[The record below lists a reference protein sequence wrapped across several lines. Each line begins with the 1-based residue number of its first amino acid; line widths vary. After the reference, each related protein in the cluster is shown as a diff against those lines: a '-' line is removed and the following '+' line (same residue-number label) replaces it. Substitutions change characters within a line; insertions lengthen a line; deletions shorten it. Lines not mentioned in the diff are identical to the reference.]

1 MLELFY
7 STGLRRT
14 ELCRLELADLNT
26 ERRTLHVRQGKG
38 KKDRMVP
45 VGERAIALAGTLLEG
60 SPPAPLPGHAH
71 AGAVP
76 HRLRRGL
83 QSRRSLAAWSPPGC
97 NRPG

>member
-1 MLELFY
+1 MPDVNDPLGIRDRAMLELFY

-45 VGERAIALAGTLLEG
+45 VGGAGHCIGWNAT
-60 SPPAPLPGHAH
+60 
-71 AGAVP
+71 
-76 HRLRRGL
+76 
-83 QSRRSLAAWSPPGC
+83 
-97 NRPG
+97 